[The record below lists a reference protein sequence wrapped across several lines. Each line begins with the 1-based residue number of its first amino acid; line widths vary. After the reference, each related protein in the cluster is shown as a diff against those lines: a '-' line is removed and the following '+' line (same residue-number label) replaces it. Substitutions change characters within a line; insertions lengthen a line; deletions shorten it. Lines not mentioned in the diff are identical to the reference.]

1 MRLGSHP
8 LDQVTMQG
16 VRTAALPGGSLL
28 AWLHHHC
35 LLPMQ
40 TLAAG
45 VPGLTPGD
53 LSLCQLISLTWW
65 SKLSTWWVEPT
76 PQDHCPWFFSHL
88 FLFAAVFFLGGR
100 VDSGCLLTVL
110 WSVLCK
116 PSWPRPGPCC
126 RLPTAH
132 GVCSKEL
139 LFTSKARALLAL
151 TL

>member
-45 VPGLTPGD
+45 VPGLTPSD

-88 FLFAAVFFLGGR
+88 FLFAAVFFYG
-100 VDSGCLLTVL
+100 LLSFEAFVHGLSSFSFGTQQCRL
-110 WSVLCK
+110 CQWSVI
-116 PSWPRPGPCC
+116 W
-126 RLPTAH
+126 RLPWR
-132 GVCSKEL
+132 CCCIL
-139 LFTSKARALLAL
+139 CDLCIYPFI
-151 TL
+151 